1 MKDQRFY
8 LHQFSSHWLDVVIEE
23 VRLQVVHT
31 ELQCAQALAD
41 QSLGTVECRHQWVHE
56 HGQVGQKRAQPHRDS
71 ETQLHKQILH
81 VLLMEATLQH
91 VQT

>member
-1 MKDQRFY
+1 MFY
-8 LHQFSSHWLDVVIEE
+8 LHQFSSDRLDVVIQE

-41 QSLGTVECRHQWVHE
+41 KSLGTVECGHQWVHK
-56 HGQVGQKRAQPHRDS
+56 HGQVGQKRAEAHRDS

-81 VLLMEATLQH
+81 VLLMEATLKH